1 MTQKALWFRMFMV
14 PASMFVFAHATHSS
28 PECVAYFWY
37 LVSHLCFYF
46 FVSRLKLVHT
56 GTFHSFVGACG
67 LGEAGGKF
75 TKRVGCGGSSNEEK
89 NTCIHCC
96 CYVEEVGW
104 QRKFA
109 SETRWLGIIQR
120 HNIGSSQSSVLLTGQ
135 NCLTP
140 AQKKAISQAGVNGPR
155 FGWIGPLVVVH
166 GSIGFVL
173 AMLYPATFWVLL
185 AELNSY
191 VYTVWVNT
199 YWVDLKNMVVLW
211 R

>member
-1 MTQKALWFRMFMV
+1 MLLIFDIL
-14 PASMFVFAHATHSS
+14 SLLYVFISLFHVWNLFTLAHFIA
-28 PECVAYFWY
+28 CWG
-37 LVSHLCFYF
+37 LVDW
-46 FVSRLKLVHT
+46 VR
-56 GTFHSFVGACG
+56 
-67 LGEAGGKF
+67 
-75 TKRVGCGGSSNEEK
+75 RVESARKGWGVGGSSNEEK

-104 QRKFA
+104 KRKFA

-191 VYTVWVNT
+191 VYAVWVNT